1 KFEAFKNAVR
11 NKLTEAVSVVGQKIG
26 EMPGKVMKFFGK
38 MADAGKQLIA
48 GLINGI
54 KQMGKDAIEAITGVV
69 DGVVS
74 KAKSLLKIKSPSRV
88 FMEIGGFISEGAA
101 DGIDKMSGLAVKASE
116 NLGLGVE
123 GAFNPQLATNGLDV
137 SGKVNEINRQA
148 ERRLSHTFDSN
159 ISVGKQP
166 AYINVSFGGRE
177 FETFVD
183 DISDVQDR
191 KDLIRKSFL

>member
-1 KFEAFKNAVR
+1 
-11 NKLTEAVSVVGQKIG
+11 
-26 EMPGKVMKFFGK
+26 

-54 KQMGKDAIEAITGVV
+54 KQMGAKAVDAITGVV
-69 DGVVS
+69 DGVVD

-137 SGKVNEINRQA
+137 SSKVNDINRQA
-148 ERRLSHTFDSN
+148 ERKLSHTFDSN
-159 ISVGKQP
+159 INVNSKQP
-166 AYINVSFGGRE
+166 AYINVSIGNRD
-177 FETFVD
+177 FEGFVD
-183 DISDVQDR
+183 DISEVQDR
-191 KDLIRKSFL
+191 NTMLQKAFS